1 MFAIVHGLSSVSIS
15 IIGMVS
21 PNMTGNPHF
30 CEIMA
35 SPPVVKIGLS

>member
-21 PNMTGNPHF
+21 QNMTGNLHF
-30 CEIMA
+30 FPGKGGEDGEC
-35 SPPVVKIGLS
+35 